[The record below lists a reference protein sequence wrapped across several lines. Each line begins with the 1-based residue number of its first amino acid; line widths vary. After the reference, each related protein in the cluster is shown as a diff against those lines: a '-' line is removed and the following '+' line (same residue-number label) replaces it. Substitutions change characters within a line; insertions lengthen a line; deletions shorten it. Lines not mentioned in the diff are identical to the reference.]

1 MSSSE
6 ATSLTPAERS
16 QVAARERLRGMGE
29 VEVLRLWYRGEET
42 FDLTPQEDAI
52 RRRWDFAKA
61 QFLGMNTYGATVD
74 ALMHEF
80 RVSISQA
87 RNDIRNMRHAFGNLD
102 EVPKAMHR
110 ERAIEMA
117 LRTYKLAE
125 AKEDADGMA
134 KANKNYILAAGLDKD
149 DSEKID
155 LDKLMKERIYVEA
168 LDVTVRSYLLNFLQQ
183 GGGSIDSSK
192 LFEQLYEAGQ
202 GSEFVNYEEVE
213 AEEAGLAP

>member
-61 QFLGMNTYGATVD
+61 QFLGMNTYGDTVD

-110 ERAIEMA
+110 ERATIMILKA
-117 LRTYKLAE
+117 YRLAE
-125 AKEDADGMA
+125 SNDDYLAMTRTAEAYAKITGANEDEGDRI
-134 KANKNYILAAGLDKD
+134 NI
-149 DSEKID
+149 EKI
-155 LDKLMKERIYVEA
+155 MKERIYVEA
-168 LDVTVRSYLLNFLQQ
+168 LDVKVRSYLLNFLQQ

-192 LFEQLYEAGQ
+192 LFEEVYEAGQ